1 MQRPIKFPFSALVIP
16 KKQAAWWNERLKAT
30 IPSFVDRYGD
40 RLSDGISK
48 TVEDWDARQTSDRIE
63 LHIGK
68 DLQFIR
74 INGTIV
80 GGLVGLTIYIAS
92 HVFF

>member
-1 MQRPIKFPFSALVIP
+1 MVD
-16 KKQAAWWNERLKAT
+16 ERLKAT
-30 IPSFVDRYGD
+30 IPSFVDRYRD
-40 RLSDGISK
+40 RLSGRISK

-68 DLQFIR
+68 DLQFLR

-80 GGLVGLTIYIAS
+80 GGSVGLTIYVVS